1 MIPKAILFGNGEFSF
16 ADAHDEAY
24 YRATRFES
32 LYTFQ
37 VVFSLFCLA
46 QELGVIAHHVVA
58 HPADRSLILLLL
70 PLLALSSATLAPA
83 AMARSISAPAAAM
96 ARSKRVSPPPA
107 SAFMEADVSTTIN
120 RLGAGSKAD
129 RPSAISASSANIS
142 A

>member
-1 MIPKAILFGNGEFSF
+1 MIPKAILFSNGEFSF

-58 HPADRSLILLLL
+58 HPTDRSLILLLL
-70 PLLALSSATLAPA
+70 PLLALSSCRTLAV
-83 AMARSISAPAAAM
+83 RGS
-96 ARSKRVSPPPA
+96 R
-107 SAFMEADVSTTIN
+107 STTSG
-120 RLGAGSKAD
+120 RSTRRRGRSTSTSARRS
-129 RPSAISASSANIS
+129 PSSR
-142 A
+142 

>member
-1 MIPKAILFGNGEFSF
+1 MIRDLFGNGEFSF

-70 PLLALSSATLAPA
+70 PLLALSSATLAVRLALHHLWPKHSPA
-83 AMARSISAPAAAM
+83 RAAHLHRHADHLPLGDG
-96 ARSKRVSPPPA
+96 AALQHGGEHGGGLRV
-107 SAFMEADVSTTIN
+107 
-120 RLGAGSKAD
+120 
-129 RPSAISASSANIS
+129 
-142 A
+142 